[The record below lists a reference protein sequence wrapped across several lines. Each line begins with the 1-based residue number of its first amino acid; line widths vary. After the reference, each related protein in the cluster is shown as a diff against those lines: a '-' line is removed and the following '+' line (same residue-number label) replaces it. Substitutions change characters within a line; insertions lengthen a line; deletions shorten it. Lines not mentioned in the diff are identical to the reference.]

1 MLIQFVEQ
9 WERSSLTLEQ
19 ALVYGVIVLTLF
31 MLASE
36 LWRYDLVALLGMLLL
51 VVVETVSVEEGFAGF
66 GEPAVITIAAVL
78 VVSQGLQ
85 NTGVVDQVAKRMS
98 AVGERLAPQLIVL
111 CGLVILS
118 SGFMNNI
125 AALAIFIPVAV
136 RVARRSDHSP
146 SLYLLPMAFSAHL
159 GGLITLIG
167 MPTNLIVSGLRA
179 EHVGE
184 RFGMFAFAPIGLAVS
199 LVGVAF
205 IALVGWHLIPRR
217 QEGDG
222 LEARYRVGDYLAKLE
237 VPEESDLAGTRLAD
251 LKEVTEAEVW
261 IAAILRDGK
270 RISSPERSERILA
283 KDVLLVCAQT
293 PDLRQF
299 VQEAHVELME
309 SKPLDEEAEEP
320 HTHAGVW
327 ETLKSRLHTDDLA
340 TVEAVVKRDSV
351 LVGKTAR
358 DVDLRARYSVNLLVV
373 SRSDEDLCR
382 VVGAARMQPGD
393 VLLVQGHHKNLWEK
407 LDDLG
412 LLPLAERE
420 ILLEP
425 HHIVLGVGVFLAA
438 LLAASLNVLS
448 VPVAM
453 TGAAVTMVI
462 GGVVSLREAYAH
474 IEWPIIV
481 LFGAMFSVGA
491 AMEAT
496 GGDELIA
503 DQILRASA
511 LISPAALMV
520 VILLVTMLL
529 SNIVNNAAAVVLTA
543 SIAVSVARG
552 LEASIDLFLAA
563 VAVGSAC
570 AFLTPIGHEANVLVF
585 EPGGYEFSDYW
596 RLGLPLTVLMIA
608 ISVPLLLWLWPV

>member
-1 MLIQFVEQ
+1 M
-9 WERSSLTLEQ
+9 TLEQ
-19 ALVYGVIVLTLF
+19 ALVYGIVALTLV
-31 MLASE
+31 MLGFE

-51 VVVETVSVEEGFAGF
+51 VVAGTISVEEAFAGF

-85 NTGVVDQVAKRMS
+85 NTGVVDEVAKRMS
-98 AVGERLAPQLIVL
+98 AAGERLGPQLIVL

-136 RVARRSDHSP
+136 RVARRTNHPP

-167 MPTNLIVSGLRA
+167 MPTNLMVSGLRA
-179 EHVGE
+179 EYVGE
-184 RFGMFAFAPIGLAVS
+184 RFGMFAFAPIGVAVS
-199 LVGVAF
+199 VVGVAF
-205 IALVGWHLIPRR
+205 IALAGWHLIPRR

-222 LEARYRVGDYLAKLE
+222 LEASFAVGDYLAEIE
-237 VPEESDLAGTRLAD
+237 VPEASHMAGTRLAD
-251 LKEVTEAEVW
+251 LGKVTEADIW
-261 IAAILRDGK
+261 IAAILRDGN
-270 RISSPERSERILA
+270 RLSSPAPSERILA
-283 KDVLLVCAQT
+283 TDTLLVCAQT
-293 PDLRQF
+293 ADLRQF
-299 VQEAHVELME
+299 VQEAGVELTE
-309 SKPLDEEAEEP
+309 SKPLDEEAGQP
-320 HTHAGVW
+320 HTHAGVL
-327 ETLKSRLHTDDLA
+327 EALKSRLHTDDVE
-340 TVEAVVKRDSV
+340 TMEAVVKRDSV
-351 LVGKTAR
+351 LAGKTAR
-358 DVDLRARYSVNLLVV
+358 DVDLRARYGVNLLAV
-373 SRSDEDLCR
+373 SRSEEDSCH
-382 VVGAARMQPGD
+382 VVGAGRMEPGD
-393 VLLVQGHHKNLWEK
+393 VLLVQGRHGELWQRLK
-407 LDDLG
+407 DLG

-425 HHIVLGVGVFLAA
+425 HHVVLGVGVFLAA
-438 LLAASLNVLS
+438 LLTASLSILS

-453 TGAAVTMVI
+453 TGAAAAMVI

-481 LFGAMFSVGA
+481 LFGAMFSMGA

-496 GGDELIA
+496 GGDRLIA

-511 LISPAALMV
+511 FVSPAALMV
-520 VILLVTMLL
+520 VILLVTTLL
-529 SNIVNNAAAVVLTA
+529 SNIVNNAAAVVLMA
-543 SIAVSVARG
+543 SIAVGVARG
-552 LEASIDLFLAA
+552 LGASIDLFLVA

-608 ISVPLLLWLWPV
+608 ISVPLLLWLWPI

>member
-1 MLIQFVEQ
+1 M
-9 WERSSLTLEQ
+9 
-19 ALVYGVIVLTLF
+19 TLF
-31 MLASE
+31 MLAFE
-36 LWRYDLVALLGMLLL
+36 LWRYDLVAILGMLLL
-51 VVVETVSVEEGFAGF
+51 VVLGIISVEEAFAGF

-98 AVGERLAPQLIVL
+98 AVGDRLGLQLLVL

-136 RVARRSDHSP
+136 RVARRSDRSP

-179 EHVGE
+179 EYVGE
-184 RFGMFAFAPIGLAVS
+184 RFDMLAFAPIGLAVS
-199 LVGVAF
+199 VVSVAF
-205 IALVGWHLIPRR
+205 IALAGWRLIPLRE
-217 QEGDG
+217 EGDG
-222 LEARYRVGDYLAKLE
+222 LGASFSVGDYLAKID
-237 VPEESDLAGTRLAD
+237 VPEASRLVGTRLAD
-251 LKEVTEAEVW
+251 LKEVTEADIW
-261 IAAILRDGK
+261 ITAILRDDK
-270 RISSPERSERILA
+270 RLSSPTASETILA
-283 KDVLLVCAQT
+283 EDALLVCGHT
-293 PDLRQF
+293 TDLRQF
-299 VQEAHVELME
+299 VQEAQVELTE
-309 SKPLDEEAEEP
+309 SKPPEEEAEKAD
-320 HTHAGVW
+320 THEGML
-327 ETLKSRLHTDDLA
+327 ETLKSRLQTDDLA
-340 TVEAVVKRDSV
+340 TEEAIVKGDSM

-358 DVDLRARYSVNLLVV
+358 EVDLRARYGVNLLAV
-373 SRSDEDLCR
+373 SRLDGDSCK
-382 VVGAARMQPGD
+382 VTGAARMEAGD
-393 VLLVQGHHKNLWEK
+393 VLLVQGHHKELWDTLE
-407 LDDLG
+407 DLG

-438 LLAASLNVLS
+438 LLTASLNILS

-453 TGAAVTMVI
+453 MGAAAVMVI
-462 GGVVSLREAYAH
+462 GGVVSLHEAYAH

-481 LFGAMFSVGA
+481 LFGAMFSMGA

-496 GGDELIA
+496 GGDQLIA
-503 DQILRASA
+503 DQILRASG
-511 LISPAALMV
+511 LVSPAALMV
-520 VILLVTMLL
+520 VILLVTTLL
-529 SNIVNNAAAVVLTA
+529 SNIVNNAAAVVLMA

-552 LEASIDLFLAA
+552 LEASIDLFLVA

-570 AFLTPIGHEANVLVF
+570 AFLTPIGHEANLLVF

-596 RLGLPLTVLMIA
+596 RLGLPLTGTDDRDQRAAVAVAMA
-608 ISVPLLLWLWPV
+608 CVASWGSKRAFRADTRQ